1 MSLQLE
7 YRGPSSRETARGRR
21 GTLAVL
27 MVLLMTLSAAAPIVS
42 AAGAETRQPYAP
54 DLYIDESSVAI
65 APLPLTQGVPA
76 VVHFIV
82 GNMGEQ
88 AAFDLEVLMRVGA
101 TEIKKP
107 ILSLPMNTTTAIDLN
122 WTPMDPGQYD
132 IDLITWYGATSA
144 KLDMDWTNNNV
155 TVPVDVRSRPDAQVL
170 DSEMRIYRGALE
182 NPPYITDGETLD
194 VRITVHNLGTADI
207 QSCNVS
213 LWETMG
219 SGAGSMME
227 KKADLSVP
235 GSGSIPLVFSWNTT
249 GWAGKRT
256 LVINVTDVYPYE
268 ADRSNNKASRTNVKI
283 HTKEDL
289 IFAGTSKETIDTAYK
304 VNFFITIREDASLT
318 VLSTGNATVY
328 QDFPE
333 QFDIEVADRAQLVL
347 DGGLLTAA
355 LNYTIY
361 LSGTAKL
368 TIKGG
373 ATTTLR
379 IVSSGG
385 SVVLEGSNLS
395 SPSITMRGGSLSIE
409 DARLVTPS
417 ISLTNTGLDIV
428 NSSLELGDTL
438 VLSGRTTTIK
448 DTHVMVRR
456 QYDTFAEALEVFPQ
470 LENYDPVTLRVDTLP
485 PAILADAGAVID
497 LINVSA
503 NSTVF
508 SRSEKTEYWTNNRL
522 GARGATSIINVYR
535 YLEVSVVEWSGKV
548 VPGAH
553 VKVLDYFGRTSVAEG
568 DSGPDG
574 TVSLVVMTDYIKENL
589 KPFVGNLEVYA
600 TLGTQSSA
608 VIRFSHFKYPQMEFD
623 VNVYHITIVLPPSD
637 APADPS
643 DHVIYYRTKDESISG
658 GIDRVIIID
667 NYKVTVKDA
676 DLILEQDRAFQ
687 WYILVRGTKGVLEL
701 ENATLGS
708 PYPFVVYLQGNA
720 KLVASQGSSLLN
732 VRVVAFDQST
742 VSIQGSAV
750 SGDIWAQCSNVELV
764 DSHLSVIDA
773 RLEAT
778 KVTID
783 GGSVMAERG
792 LHVQGHQ
799 VEVKDVD
806 VTNYYRLATIGVR
819 DMRQFVHYFGWA
831 KLDELGA
838 TTNLSLLY
846 FNFEEYSKGVN
857 ITIEGDLV
865 TFQNAFIYA
874 AETTVQT
881 YRNPNS
887 DQLKIA
893 DSWVGGGTLTILSDD
908 LHADGASFNHVL
920 DGFSA
925 FDHVNLYDV
934 QMPGVVCAENATA
947 NRYWYLTVHAIDGA
961 GSVRP
966 GALLEVVSTET
977 NKTLVDNVRT
987 NDAGTVTVPILANQT
1002 DRTGD
1007 YFVGSIRFRLVFDQ
1021 LQFKGAPTYT
1031 AWERV
1036 ALKDNLELTLRFA
1049 ETIESP
1055 MKDVRYLVYNFTE
1068 IGPTGDLKI
1077 YYHTFGSTDA
1087 AWAFFNDTVD
1097 LQADRARIW
1106 DVVRGTKASMTLAA
1120 TALINDVW
1128 VPLEG
1133 TQGAI
1138 VRVYILNETRSADAV
1153 YTNAHINSDDK
1164 RLYWEVWPDVK
1175 GNGRFDLDFPDS
1187 VGPYHLYIEVSGGT
1201 YDPVFQV
1208 ERSWMWNFTV
1218 VEPKTIEIYGYKLE
1232 PTQVSIGEI
1241 MTVTGVIRYIFT
1253 GLGVNASEI
1262 TVSGQHITTLTTRS
1276 RENGAFTI
1284 SLQAPMVPGDT
1295 YSMTIVAVD
1304 PVTEQSTSIDINYNV
1319 VTPPTVGPSKETP
1332 WVLIYILVIIVVM
1345 VAAIGGGAVLFLR
1358 KQWGKLVECGECGAF
1373 IPANS
1378 AKCPKC
1384 GVEFETDLARCSE
1397 CEAWIPADSPSCP
1410 VCGTPFTIEVLE
1422 KQVAAEE
1429 AAAIGKPVDEVTTT
1443 SAKIPPLS
1451 LGTVTPAKWTDKD
1464 ETRRRRIKKR
1474 VKKRLTVADSDA
1486 AVDAGGPAEEA
1497 TDLYVGEAD
1506 QGVQPTRLPGIDVGE
1521 ESLSEDE
1528 LSRLLPTEDMLKE
1541 LMLTTE
1547 KGAAAEAEPEEG
1559 EAGAEAKPEDGQG
1572 APKAEALEEI
1582 PQAQAPPKREAEL
1595 EEIPS
1600 PKKPEPVLQRVPLGG
1615 PVEEEKLE
1623 ELEPV
1628 ETETPGELE
1637 GETEV
1642 EDEGLLL
1649 RELGLKPEASKGK
1662 PKPKPPAPKAKRPLG
1677 VEEEEAEAPAA
1688 GGEEG
1693 MLGDILTEKPEREAP
1708 KLCPNC
1714 GGNWILYKGGEYTCR
1729 ICGEK
1734 W

>member
-1 MSLQLE
+1 
-7 YRGPSSRETARGRR
+7 
-21 GTLAVL
+21 

-42 AAGAETRQPYAP
+42 AVGAETRGPPAP
-54 DLYIDESSVAI
+54 DLYIDESTVAI
-65 APLPLTQGVPA
+65 TPLPLTEGVQA

-82 GNMGEQ
+82 GNKGEQ
-88 AAFDLEVLMRVGA
+88 NAFSLEVLMRIGG
-101 TEIKKP
+101 TEIKKVVIAVLP
-107 ILSLPMNTTTAIDLN
+107 INTTTTIDFN
-122 WTPMDPGQYD
+122 WTPAIPGAYD
-132 IDLITWYGATSA
+132 IDLITWYGAASA
-144 KLDMDWTNNNV
+144 KFDMDWTNNNV
-155 TVPVDVRSRPDAQVL
+155 TVPVDVRSRPNAQVL

-194 VRITVHNLGTADI
+194 VRIIVHNLGTADI
-207 QSCNVS
+207 QRCNVS

-219 SGAGSMME
+219 SGAGSRIVQ
-227 KKADLSVP
+227 KTGLSVP
-235 GSGSIPLVFSWNTT
+235 GSGSISLVFTWDTT

-268 ADRSNNKASRTNVKI
+268 ADRTNNKASRTNVKV
-283 HTKEDL
+283 HTNEDL
-289 IFAGTSKETIDTAYK
+289 IFDGTLKRTIDTDYK

-318 VLSTGNATVY
+318 VTATGNATVF
-328 QDFPE
+328 QDFPD
-333 QFDIEVADRAQLVL
+333 QFDIEVADRAQLVI

-379 IVSSGG
+379 IISSGG
-385 SVVLEGSNLS
+385 SVVLDGGNLTA
-395 SPSITMRGGSLSIE
+395 PSVAMSGGSMSIK

-417 ISLTNTGLDIV
+417 LSLSNTGLSV
-428 NSSLELGDTL
+428 LNSSLELGDTL

-448 DTHVMVRR
+448 DTHVLVRR
-456 QYDTFAEALEVFPQ
+456 QYETFAEAAVVFPQ
-470 LENYDPVTLRVDTLP
+470 LENYDPATLRVDTLP
-485 PAILADAGAVID
+485 PAILADAGAVVD
-497 LINVSA
+497 LINVSV

-508 SRSEKTEYWTNNRL
+508 SKSEKTEYWTENRL
-522 GARGATSIINVYR
+522 GARGATSIINIYR

-553 VKVLDYFGRTSVAEG
+553 VQVLDYFEPTVKTEG
-568 DSGPDG
+568 DSGADG
-574 TVSLVVMTDYIKENL
+574 TVTLVVMTDYIKENL
-589 KPFVGNLEVYA
+589 KPFVGNLRVHA
-600 TLGTQSSA
+600 TLGTKSSEY
-608 VIRFSHFKYPQMEFD
+608 IRFSHFKYPQTDFD
-623 VNVYHITIVLPPSD
+623 ANVYRMTIVLPPSD
-637 APADPS
+637 APGIVPDP
-643 DHVIYYRTKDESISG
+643 VRIYPTDTSISG
-658 GIDRVIIID
+658 GIDRNILID
-667 NYKVTVKDA
+667 NAVVTVKDA

-687 WYILVRGTKGVLEL
+687 WYILVRGTKGELRL

-708 PYPFVVYLQGNA
+708 PCTFVVYLQGNA
-720 KLVASQGSSLLN
+720 KLVATRGSSLLN
-732 VRVVAFDQST
+732 IRVVAFDQST
-742 VSIQGSAV
+742 VSLQDSVV
-750 SGDIWAQCSNVELV
+750 SGDIWAQCSNVELI
-764 DSHLSVIDA
+764 DTQLSVIDT

-783 GGSVMAERG
+783 GGTIMAERG
-792 LHVQGHQ
+792 FHVQGHQ
-799 VEVKDVD
+799 VVVKDVD
-806 VTNYYRLATIGVR
+806 LTNSYRMANIGVR
-819 DMRQFVHYFGWA
+819 DMRTFVRLYGWGL
-831 KLDELGA
+831 LDELGA
-838 TTNLSLLY
+838 TTNVSRLMMY
-846 FNFEEYSKGVN
+846 FKEYSKGVN

-865 TFQNAFIYA
+865 TVQNAFIYA
-874 AETTVQT
+874 EETTIQT
-881 YRNPNS
+881 YRNPDT
-887 DQLKIA
+887 DQFHIT
-893 DSWVGGGTLTILSDD
+893 DSWIGGGSLTILSDD
-908 LHADGASFNHVL
+908 LHADGVSFDHVL

-925 FDHVNLYDV
+925 SDRANLYDV
-934 QMPGVVCAENATA
+934 QMPGVVVTESATA

-977 NKTLVDNVRT
+977 NKTLIDNVRT
-987 NDAGTVTVPILANQT
+987 NDAGTITVPILANQT

-1021 LQFKGAPTYT
+1021 LQFKTNPTYT

-1036 ALKDNLELTLRFA
+1036 ALKDNLDRTLRFA

-1055 MKDVRYLVYNFTE
+1055 MKDVRYLVYNFTQ

-1097 LQADRARIW
+1097 LKADRARLW
-1106 DVVRGTKASMTLAA
+1106 DVVRGSEASMTLAA

-1138 VRVYILNETRSADAV
+1138 VRVYILNETRANDAV
-1153 YTNAHINSDDK
+1153 YTNAHINSDGK
-1164 RLYWEVWPDVK
+1164 RLYWDVWPDVK

-1187 VGPYHLYIEVSGGT
+1187 VGSYHLYIEVSGGT

-1208 ERSWMWNFTV
+1208 EKSWMWNFTV
-1218 VEPKTIEIYGYKLE
+1218 VEPKTIEIYGYRLE
-1232 PTQVSIGEI
+1232 PVQIAIGDI
-1241 MTVTGVIRYIFT
+1241 MTVTGVVRYIFT
-1253 GLGVNASEI
+1253 SLGVNASEI
-1262 TVSGQHITTLTTRS
+1262 TVSGQHITSQTARS
-1276 RENGAFTI
+1276 RDNGAF
-1284 SLQAPMVPGDT
+1284 SVSMQAPMVPGDSYT
-1295 YSMTIVAVD
+1295 MTIVAVD
-1304 PVTEQSTSIDINYNV
+1304 PITEQSTSIDLNYNV
-1319 VTPPTVGPSKETP
+1319 VSPPTVGPRNETP

-1397 CEAWIPADSPSCP
+1397 CEAWIPADSASCP

-1429 AAAIGKPVDEVTTT
+1429 AAAIGKPVDEVTT
-1443 SAKIPPLS
+1443 SSSKIPPLS
-1451 LGTVTPAKWTDKD
+1451 LGSVTPAKWTDKD

-1474 VKKRLTVADSDA
+1474 VKKRLTVADADA
-1486 AVDAGGPAEEA
+1486 AIDAGGPAEEA

-1506 QGVQPTRLPGIDVGE
+1506 TGVQPTRLPGIDVGE

-1547 KGAAAEAEPEEG
+1547 KGTGAEVEPEEG
-1559 EAGAEAKPEDGQG
+1559 EEAADTKTEAARE

-1582 PQAQAPPKREAEL
+1582 PQAQAPPKAEPEL

-1600 PKKPEPVLQRVPLGG
+1600 PKKPEPVLQRVPLSGKVG
-1615 PVEEEKLE
+1615 KERVE

-1628 ETETPGELE
+1628 DTGTVGGFE
-1637 GETEV
+1637 GEAEA

-1649 RELGLKPEASKGK
+1649 RELGLKPEATKGK
-1662 PKPKPPAPKAKRPLG
+1662 PKPKPAAPKGKRPLG
-1677 VEEEEAEAPAA
+1677 AEEEEAEAPAA
-1688 GGEEG
+1688 GGDEG